1 MPKLDNETDLE
12 YKHRVIDVKSDSFCA
27 AKWYNSTIW
36 LGSGQ
41 TTSCHHPLPHAIDIQ
56 AIGANPSAIH
66 NTLKKKEERAMMQQG
81 IRPTGCEYCWKIEDM
96 DTDAV
101 SDRVYKT
108 VIYEDKDIDEAYNTP
123 HTKDI
128 NLQTL
133 EISFDR
139 TCQLA
144 CSYCNPAFSSTW
156 VKDIRNNGPYT
167 GLVSD
172 GRNHFTHTHDSS
184 QLYKFNEVNPYVEAF
199 FKWWQTDLHKTLK
212 ELRITG
218 GEPLMSGYTWKLFDW
233 FAVNRGESK
242 TRMAINSN
250 LAVGQDKIDQLL
262 AAAKNVEL
270 DIYTSNESMYKQAE
284 YIRDGLDWNQWCNN
298 LRFLLDSKR
307 LRGLHVMCTVNALCL
322 ASLTEFL
329 QLIAEI
335 KREYGRDALSFTLN
349 ILRFPSFQS
358 PLVLPKTMRNE
369 YGQQLIKFSDDNG
382 KLLHEH
388 EIKHV
393 QRLVSYLN
401 IHNATSDLVKLHNDF
416 KKFYMQYDQRRGK
429 NFRDA
434 FPQFTEWYDT
444 L

>member
-1 MPKLDNETDLE
+1 
-12 YKHRVIDVKSDSFCA
+12 
-27 AKWYNSTIW
+27 
-36 LGSGQ
+36 
-41 TTSCHHPLPHAIDIQ
+41 
-56 AIGANPSAIH
+56 
-66 NTLKKKEERAMMQQG
+66 
-81 IRPTGCEYCWKIEDM
+81 
-96 DTDAV
+96 
-101 SDRVYKT
+101 
-108 VIYEDKDIDEAYNTP
+108 
-123 HTKDI
+123 
-128 NLQTL
+128 
-133 EISFDR
+133 
-139 TCQLA
+139 
-144 CSYCNPAFSSTW
+144 
-156 VKDIRNNGPYT
+156 
-167 GLVSD
+167 
-172 GRNHFTHTHDSS
+172 
-184 QLYKFNEVNPYVEAF
+184 
-199 FKWWQTDLHKTLK
+199 
-212 ELRITG
+212 
-218 GEPLMSGYTWKLFDW
+218 MSGYTWKLFDW